1 MLIKG
6 IIVAA
11 DVLAVLKCLNC
22 GLTGISAVAVLILNL
37 IRFTVE
43 LLLAAVAFLVV
54 VSYIVDPQQEQE
66 SDSPFYRRVIALYV
80 EALMMLARVR
90 TQVSGLEKTPK
101 EGRFLLVCNHQFAAD
116 PGILLHYFKD
126 SQLAFISKKE
136 NRNLFCVGRLM
147 HKILCQELDR
157 EDDRQALRVILRCI
171 QILKEDKASIAV
183 FPEGGT
189 NHDELLHHFRP
200 GVFKIAQKAQVPIVV
215 CTLQGTRSILS
226 NLLKGGTD
234 VQLHLLEVIPAEELK
249 GKTTVEIAQRV
260 YDRMA
265 EDLGSELLA
274 GDESGNPVK
283 N

>member
-157 EDDRQALRVILRCI
+157 EDDRQALLVILRCI

-265 EDLGSELLA
+265 EDLGPELLA

>member
-37 IRFTVE
+37 IRFAVE

-265 EDLGSELLA
+265 EDLGPELLA